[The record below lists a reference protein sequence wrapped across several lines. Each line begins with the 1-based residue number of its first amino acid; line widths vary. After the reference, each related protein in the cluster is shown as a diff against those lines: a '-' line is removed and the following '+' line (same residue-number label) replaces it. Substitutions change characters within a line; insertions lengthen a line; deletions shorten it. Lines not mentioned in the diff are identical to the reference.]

1 MSDEGKRRAEM
12 YRAAKAK
19 EVFAN
24 EIFAEA
30 IEHLRDRYKGAWAT
44 SSIDDISGR
53 ERLYFLLQALE
64 EFHGHLKSVVATGAM
79 AEDEMHR
86 KLMH

>member
-1 MSDEGKRRAEM
+1 MSDDGKRQAEI

-19 EVFAN
+19 EVFRY

-30 IEHLRDRYKGAWAT
+30 IDHLRDRYKSEWAT
-44 SSIDDISGR
+44 SPVDDISGR

-64 EFHGHLKSVVATGAM
+64 EFHGHLKSVVETGAM
-79 AEDEMHR
+79 AEDEVHR